1 MSTRAA
7 HSPQSNEPQ
16 HRREEFVPKAKKSR
30 GQRLRAFLWRGLRN
44 TLTFV
49 VLTFLGIMFT
59 LAIPSVQTLLGQMAI
74 QRLAPLLGFEM
85 SLERLQINLINQTVT
100 LRELKVYEDQRP
112 LFDIG
117 LIEIAMNPL
126 SGIQGADIFIDKI
139 VLASGEVS
147 LVYDTERRELNIDK
161 FIAAIN
167 ELTAPKEP
175 RPKRDKS
182 PLFVIHEAELED
194 MRFSYYDIRQD
205 SIYDAFDYAHFR
217 LERLNGHL
225 QHLLV
230 VADTIEFQADNLRA
244 VEEVSGLKIKNLTTL
259 FRLNER
265 SMQFNQLYA
274 EINRSVLKDSLVFN
288 FENIGDMSDFVEKVD
303 ISARLDSSQIHT
315 RDLALFA
322 PALKPYSDV
331 WQLSGNFQ
339 GTIQDFFLQDFS
351 LRFGD
356 QSLLAGT
363 MSAEGLPDLEEM
375 LASIDIRSAHVF
387 AEDLRQYVPDPDAQ
401 AYINRLD
408 NVRFKGRFDGFVSD
422 FVANGEF
429 ETALGNLQSDL
440 QLVLRSNRGVPFYRG
455 KLATSGFEL
464 GKLLGQEATLQ
475 GISLNGR
482 VEGFGFDLASLDT
495 RVDVKVKSLG
505 MYAYNYQNISLNGRI
520 SEKYI
525 KGEFLIDDAHAQAA
539 LKGEIDLR
547 PSTDSLPRG
556 ILNVT
561 GFVESIDLQAVKI
574 LPKEALISSKF
585 DIHTRGTSL
594 EDLVGNAY
602 ITNTL
607 LRYDGQEILMDS
619 LRFFSS
625 KKEGKRKVELLS
637 DLLSLYAEG
646 DFSFEGIVAEVQDL
660 VYEYGLAFKNDRE
673 EIVAYYQKKKEI
685 QKKKARRPF
694 YIDYDIHL
702 NHINELVRLI
712 EKDFYLSEA
721 VRLTGLLRSSDSVSF
736 VLETLESI
744 DSLRFGKFAFQQLN
758 AGIDSH
764 KSHYD
769 NNILAQL
776 DISSLKQDLQGFET
790 EQWYF
795 NTTWYEGAINFRNAL
810 KQYKQDNEVYL
821 EGYVDFEAEKTS
833 LVFESSFVKVADKQW
848 EFVPERR
855 VSLLN
860 DAWNTILFEGI
871 ELRNN
876 GQRISLEGALADSA
890 AHKQLNVDIEGFNL
904 DFLDPVLGKDIE
916 GDLSAQVVLRDVYQQ
931 ILFDGDINV
940 EGFAIDGFFFGD
952 ISAKAAWDAP
962 EKKVR
967 LEASV
972 YSRVDYVLF
981 AEGDYTPATQALD
994 FLLDFRNMELNV
1006 AEPFLREYVSRMSG
1020 QISGQMKLKGT
1031 IQEPQIIGIAKVEA
1045 GRFRIN
1051 YLGTLYEFSDRVFFT
1066 ENEIR
1071 IRRMTLND
1079 RFGQSA
1085 QLRGSIFHESFKNI
1099 RLDLNADF
1107 QNFNLLNLQEG
1118 ENSTFYGTAF
1128 ATGNL
1133 LIKGPAEQLDLTIN
1147 AKSERNTKIFIP
1159 LDGYEQTAEKDY
1171 IQFVNFKEQK
1181 SDSGS
1186 VQNSVRQINLSGLT
1200 ITMNLDLTSDASFEI
1215 IFDKRAG
1222 DMIKGTGQG
1231 KLQLIIDNRG
1241 EMSIWGDYYIRKG
1254 TYTFTLLNLLNKSFN
1269 VRENSVIYFT
1279 GGLLNA
1285 TMNVEA
1291 SYDQLVSL
1299 EPLLDRNIVANSNNA
1314 EFSRRYPIGVILRLE
1329 GSLLAPTI
1337 KLDIDFYN
1345 LENTLQNIDL
1355 KSALLNFKARIINDE
1370 LELNRQ
1376 AFSLIAFRRFSAEN
1390 SFSGVSGSGSTVS
1403 ELLSNQLSHWMSQVD
1418 ENLQIDLDLSG
1429 LDANNSAF
1437 QVRLS
1442 YTLLNGRLR
1451 VTRGGII
1458 DAQNQSAAAN
1468 IVGEWTVEYLL
1479 TEDGRYRLKMY
1490 NRNLQNNLA
1499 ATNLGNQTLTSAGV
1513 SLQYTQSFNSL
1524 RDLFRSKKK
1533 KNKMSQEELIRR
1545 ENEEDKL
1552 RRRLN
1557 KNDDEVPEEPKVPDE
1572 APSEPPAL

>member
-1 MSTRAA
+1 MSTRSA
-7 HSPQSNEPQ
+7 HSPQSGEPS
-16 HRREEFVPKAKKSR
+16 HRREEFTPKAKKSK
-30 GQRLRAFLWRGLRN
+30 GQRLRAFLWLSLRR
-44 TLTFV
+44 TFV
-49 VLTFLGIMFT
+49 FIGIATFALAFT
-59 LAIPSVQTLLGQMAI
+59 LAIPSVQTLLGQLAI

-85 SLERLQINLINQTVT
+85 SLERLQLNLINQSIT
-100 LRELKVYEDQRP
+100 LRGLKVHEGART

-117 LIEIAMNPL
+117 RIEVEMNPV

-147 LVYDTERRELNIDK
+147 LVYDTERKELNIDR
-161 FIAAIN
+161 FIKAIM
-167 ELTAPKEP
+167 ELTAPKKP
-175 RPKRDKS
+175 RPKSDKS
-182 PLFVIHEAELED
+182 PLFVVHEAALEE
-194 MRFSYYDIRQD
+194 MVFSYYDIRQD
-205 SIYDAFDYAHFR
+205 SILNAFDYAHFR
-217 LERLNGHL
+217 LQRLNGNL

-230 VADTIEFQADNLRA
+230 VADTIEFQAEKLRA

-259 FRLNER
+259 FRLNR
-265 SMQFNQLYA
+265 HSMQFNQLYA
-274 EINRSVLKDSLVFN
+274 EMNRSVLKDSLVFN
-288 FENIGDMSDFVEKVD
+288 FQSIADMSSFVEKVE
-303 ISARLDSSQIHT
+303 ISAHLDSSQIHT

-322 PALKPYSDV
+322 PALKAYSDV
-331 WQLSGNFQ
+331 WQLSGDFQ
-339 GTIQDFFLQDFS
+339 GTIQDFSLQDFA

-356 QSLLAGT
+356 QSFLSGNI
-363 MSAEGLPDLEEM
+363 SAEGLPALEEM
-375 LASIDIRSAHVF
+375 LASIDVRSAHVF
-387 AEDLRQYVPDPDAQ
+387 AEDLRQYVPDPQAQ
-401 AYINRLD
+401 AFINRLD

-422 FVANGEF
+422 FVAQGDF

-440 QLVLRSNRGVPFYRG
+440 QLVLSASGGRPYYRG
-455 KLATSGFEL
+455 KLAAQNFQL
-464 GKLLGQEATLQ
+464 GKLLAQEATLQ
-475 GISLNGR
+475 SITLDGR

-505 MYAYNYQNISLNGRI
+505 IYAYNYQNISLNGRI
-520 SEKYI
+520 SENYA
-525 KGEFLIDDAHAQAA
+525 KGELLIDDAHAQAA
-539 LKGEIDLR
+539 VKGEIDLR

-556 ILNVT
+556 VLNLT
-561 GFVESIDLQAVKI
+561 GFVESIDLRAVKI
-574 LPKEALISSKF
+574 LPKEAVISSRF

-594 EDLVGNAY
+594 EDLVGKAY

-607 LRYDGQEILMDS
+607 FRYDGQEILMDS

-625 KKEGKRKVELLS
+625 KAEGKRKVEVLS

-646 DFSFEGIVAEVQDL
+646 DFSFEGIAVEIQDL
-660 VYEYGLAFKNDRE
+660 VGEYWLAFKNNRE
-673 EIVAYYQKKKEI
+673 ETEKYYAQKVESQKKKV
-685 QKKKARRPF
+685 RRPF
-694 YIDYDIHL
+694 YLNYDIHL
-702 NHINELVRLI
+702 NHINELVRLV
-712 EKDFYLSEA
+712 ENDFYLTEG
-721 VRLTGLLRSSDSVSF
+721 VRFTGLLRSSDSVSF
-736 VLETLESI
+736 ALKTLESI

-758 AGIDSH
+758 ASIDSY
-764 KSHYD
+764 KSHFD

-810 KQYKQDNEVYL
+810 KQYGQENEIFL

-833 LVFESSFVKVADKQW
+833 LVLEPSFVKIADEQW
-848 EFVPERR
+848 EFVPEKR
-855 VSLLN
+855 VSLFN
-860 DAWNTILFEGI
+860 DVWNTILFEGV

-876 GQRISLEGALADSA
+876 GQHITIEGALADSA
-890 AHKQLNVDIEGFNL
+890 AQKQLNIEIEGFNL
-904 DFLDPVLGKDIE
+904 NFLDPILSKDIE
-916 GDLSAQVVLRDVYQQ
+916 GELSAQIILRDVYQK
-931 ILFDGDINV
+931 IRFDGDVTV

-952 ISAKAAWDAP
+952 LGAKAAWDAAQQ
-962 EKKVR
+962 KVR
-967 LEASV
+967 IEANV

-981 AEGDYTPATQALD
+981 AEGDYTPATQELD

-1006 AEPFLREYVSRMSG
+1006 AEPFLREYISRMSG

-1031 IQEPQIIGIAKVEA
+1031 VQEPKVIGIARIEA

-1051 YLGTLYEFSDRVFFT
+1051 YLGTIYEFSDRVFFT

-1118 ENSTFYGTAF
+1118 ENNTFYGTAF

-1159 LDGYEQTAEKDY
+1159 LDGYEQTADKDY
-1171 IQFVNFKEQK
+1171 IQFVNFTGYK
-1181 SDSGS
+1181 SDTNS
-1186 VQNSVRQINLSGLT
+1186 VQSSVRQINLSGLT
-1200 ITMNLDLTSDASFEI
+1200 ITMNLDLTSDATFDI

-1285 TMNVEA
+1285 TMNIEA

-1299 EPLLDRNIVANSNNA
+1299 EPLLDRNIVANNNNA

-1355 KSALLNFKARIINDE
+1355 KSALLNFKSRIINDE

-1376 AFSLIAFRRFSAEN
+1376 AFSLIAFRRFSSEN

-1513 SLQYTQSFNSL
+1513 SIQYTQSFNSV

-1545 ENEEDKL
+1545 ENEEDDL
-1552 RRRLN
+1552 RRKLN
-1557 KNDDEVPEEPKVPDE
+1557 KRETPEEEEKPLAEP
-1572 APSEPPAL
+1572 PPEPPAL